1 MDSPESS
8 IDEQNIE
15 DLVKENNVLTYDSQ
29 CVRKKSNWSRPS
41 NVYKFDSGDFEPKTL
56 LNDVSA
62 RSPKLDA
69 LLQKIATLDAND
81 MRKDGKMYKHFIFSD
96 IKSGG
101 YGAKLVASAL
111 IAKGF
116 QLGYTAPRIGETPES
131 AVNSVL
137 NNILPSISSSVKPAS
152 KPESTPLTAESTPLT
167 AESESKAES
176 TPTISTPSVASTV
189 GTAITDAASSI
200 TSTLSTALSPSGPPP
215 VIEGEGKVGGADD
228 HDSDDEE
235 KQTKKIWRKMRL
247 LTDTELQANPNKNFY
262 LLSSIG
268 VYNQP
273 INVTTKKA
281 ILKKFNQRPENIN
294 GEEAR
299 IIVMDSGFKEGI
311 DLFDIKYIHIFEPQ
325 RTGADLK
332 QVIGRGTRTCG
343 QKGLTFHPTKGW
355 PLYVYIYDLSIPE
368 QLRTAF
374 LGTSSVFDLYLKS
387 LNIDLRLFNFMDDL
401 EKISILG
408 SVDYELNKK
417 IHNFSIE
424 SSPTSASKGGGKRK
438 IIINTE
444 KLPIYIDEPNS
455 LQDRMIELE
464 RMALLEPKNKPEIVA
479 IKPLKKKPKIVIHN
493 PNPLIVDFPMINN
506 RPLFQETREHIKE
519 HFSQYAWADV
529 KMENMCA
536 EAPASKGGTSQVIK
550 FTPTQDFIRNYFT
563 PANPCKGL
571 LLWHSVGTGKTCSAI
586 AAASGSFERQGYTI
600 LWVTRSTL
608 KTDIWKNMFDQ
619 VCNESIR
626 SIMKHTKIPEI
637 QAQRMR
643 LLSKSWRIRPISYK
657 QFTNL
662 VSKQNSYYKTLVKIN
677 GQVDPLRKTLII
689 IDEAHKLYG
698 ETGMSSL
705 ERPDMNALHA
715 ALMHSYRVS
724 GAESVRLML
733 MTATPMTE
741 DPMEFIKLLNLCKP
755 MEEQMPNDF
764 SRFSQEY
771 LDESGKFSENGQAKY
786 LDDIAGYVSYL
797 NREKDA
803 RQFSQPIVKTISP
816 PLVEDPEQLKR
827 FDRRFVRDYL
837 NTDIIDLKK
846 KVIEENAKIDTELK
860 NLESSKFGFLNKKC
874 EGIEDSATKKQCAKI
889 VRENIRDLVKEAKAH
904 AKHIREGMDAIRG
917 EIKNKSLFKKDAL
930 QKIKDNLETDEEG
943 YEEFKKT
950 AYYNLKYKCGK
961 NVNTND
967 LLQKALSN
975 HPDVAKVNAEIVDY
989 DIRIQS
995 LERDL
1000 KTEIQSYQSRIKRM
1014 KEMLKTDLTDLEKS
1028 VIRMTIRDEQKTIRR
1043 MVTLKKK
1050 ETSNKKKAI
1059 NETRKAAEKKKTK
1072 RMKTIKK
1079 IFKTNLRETKK
1090 EENATKRDLARAEKQ
1105 LKKALRKQGQYDE
1118 EINNEVL
1125 KGLVTKYT
1133 DKIDAEYSGMQ
1144 VAVAEN
1150 ARAKQEK
1157 AEMKAQLKAEKVQAN
1172 QTRKIQKAQDKAQD
1186 KERKALEKTQ
1196 EKERKALEKAQ
1207 KQTLK
1212 KSLKQNNKTKK
1223 IVVKGPAPEP
1233 APLAQ
1238 QSNAVLPVNMP
1249 I

>member
-15 DLVKENNVLTYDSQ
+15 DLVKENNVLTFDSQ

-69 LLQKIATLDAND
+69 LLQKIAALDAND

-116 QLGYTAPRIGETPES
+116 QLGYTAPRIGETPVS
-131 AVNSVL
+131 TVNSVL
-137 NNILPSISSSVKPAS
+137 SSVKPAS
-152 KPESTPLTAESTPLT
+152 KPTSSVTESTPSVNEA
-167 AESESKAES
+167 
-176 TPTISTPSVASTV
+176 TPTISTPSVASAASSTASSVASAASSTASTV
-189 GTAITDAASSI
+189 GSAITDAASSI
-200 TSTLSTALSPSGPPP
+200 TSTLSTALTPSGSPP
-215 VIEGEGKVGGADD
+215 VIEEKEKVGGADD
-228 HDSDDEE
+228 DSDSDDDE
-235 KQTKKIWRKMRL
+235 KRTKKIWRKMRL
-247 LTDTELQANPNKNFY
+247 LTDDELQANPNKNFY

-368 QLRTAF
+368 QMRTAF

-424 SSPTSASKGGGKRK
+424 SSPASASKGGGKRK

-464 RMALLEPKNKPEIVA
+464 RMALLEPKNRPEIVA

-493 PNPLIVDFPMINN
+493 PNPLIIDFPMINN
-506 RPLFQETREHIKE
+506 RPLFHETREHIKE

-536 EAPASKGGTSQVIK
+536 EAPASKGGSAGGSSQVIN

-600 LWVTRSTL
+600 LWVTRATL
-608 KTDIWKNMFDQ
+608 KADIWKNMFDQ

-626 SIMKHTKIPEI
+626 SIMKHTKIPEV

-698 ETGMSSL
+698 ETGMSAL

-764 SRFSQEY
+764 SQFSQEY
-771 LDESGKFSENGQAKY
+771 LDESGKFSENGRAKY

-816 PLVEDPEQLKR
+816 PLIEDSEQLKH

-846 KVIEENAKIDTELK
+846 KVIEENAKIDVELK
-860 NLESSKFGFLNKKC
+860 DLESSKFGFLNKKC

-889 VRENIRDLVKEAKAH
+889 VRENIRDLVKEAK
-904 AKHIREGMDAIRG
+904 
-917 EIKNKSLFKKDAL
+917 SLV
-930 QKIKDNLETDEEG
+930 EHVDE
-943 YEEFKKT
+943 
-950 AYYNLKYKCGK
+950 
-961 NVNTND
+961 
-967 LLQKALSN
+967 Q
-975 HPDVAKVNAEIVDY
+975 H
-989 DIRIQS
+989 
-995 LERDL
+995 
-1000 KTEIQSYQSRIKRM
+1000 
-1014 KEMLKTDLTDLEKS
+1014 KTDLADSGWMEYICKELGRKDTD
-1028 VIRMTIRDEQKTIRR
+1028 
-1043 MVTLKKK
+1043 
-1050 ETSNKKKAI
+1050 N
-1059 NETRKAAEKKKTK
+1059 
-1072 RMKTIKK
+1072 
-1079 IFKTNLRETKK
+1079 
-1090 EENATKRDLARAEKQ
+1090 
-1105 LKKALRKQGQYDE
+1105 
-1118 EINNEVL
+1118 VL
-1125 KGLVTKYT
+1125 W
-1133 DKIDAEYSGMQ
+1133 
-1144 VAVAEN
+1144 
-1150 ARAKQEK
+1150 
-1157 AEMKAQLKAEKVQAN
+1157 
-1172 QTRKIQKAQDKAQD
+1172 
-1186 KERKALEKTQ
+1186 
-1196 EKERKALEKAQ
+1196 
-1207 KQTLK
+1207 
-1212 KSLKQNNKTKK
+1212 
-1223 IVVKGPAPEP
+1223 
-1233 APLAQ
+1233 PLC
-1238 QSNAVLPVNMP
+1238 
-1249 I
+1249 